1 MAGVHRNK
9 NNQKKGNDLI
19 LIMTD
24 ILIIGGGL
32 AGLTSAILLQQNGY
46 QVSVFEKKKYPFHRV
61 CGEYISNE
69 VLPFLESL
77 NIGISESGYSQINSL
92 EITSVSGKILQADL
106 QMGGFGL
113 SRFKLDHLMYE
124 RAKRLGVEFI
134 FERVDN
140 IAFFEDKFQISTP
153 GNTIYEG
160 AIAIAAFG
168 KRSNLDQ
175 KLNRSFFY
183 RRSPYLG
190 VKYHIKTDLPGN
202 MVRLDNF
209 QGGYC
214 GVSKIEEDKFCL
226 CYLSETANLKKYSGI
241 PEMEEEV
248 LFRNPYLRRLF
259 KDSEFLFESP
269 EVINEI
275 SFEKKTLVEN
285 HLLFCGD
292 SAGMITPLCGNGMA
306 IAIHSAKILTDCII
320 NFAKKGSKV
329 QRNTLEKEYKIQ
341 WEKQFALR
349 LKSGRLIQKL
359 FGNTLISDLTV
370 STLGKLPGMTQ
381 ILVKKTHGK
390 ALIY

>member
-1 MAGVHRNK
+1 MS
-9 NNQKKGNDLI
+9 
-19 LIMTD
+19 D

-32 AGLTSAILLQQNGY
+32 AGLTSAILLQKNGY
-46 QVSVFEKKKYPFHRV
+46 QVKVFEKKKYPFHRV

-69 VLPFLESL
+69 VFPFLESL
-77 NIGISESGYSQINSL
+77 DIRISESAHSRINRL
-92 EITSVSGKILQADL
+92 AITSVSGKILHADL
-106 QMGGFGL
+106 PMGGFGL
-113 SRFKLDHLMYE
+113 SRYKLDHLMYE
-124 RAKRLGVEFI
+124 QAKRLGVEFI
-134 FERVDN
+134 FEKVDN
-140 IAFFEDKFQISTP
+140 ILFRDDKFKITTQ
-153 GNTIYEG
+153 GNIAYE
-160 AIAIAAFG
+160 APIAIAAYG

-190 VKYHIKTDLPGN
+190 VKYHVKTDLAGN
-202 MVRLDNF
+202 LVRLDNF

-214 GVSKIEEDKFCL
+214 GVSKIEDDKFCL

-241 PEMEEEV
+241 PEMEEAV
-248 LFRNPYLRRLF
+248 LFKNPYLRSLF
-259 KDSEFLFESP
+259 KNSEFLFQNP

-292 SAGMITPLCGNGMA
+292 SSGMITPLCGNGMA
-306 IAIHSAKILTDCII
+306 IAIHAAKILADSIMH
-320 NFAKKGSKV
+320 FAKKDSSLN
-329 QRNTLEKEYKIQ
+329 RIALEKEYKLQ
-341 WEKQFALR
+341 WDKQFALR

-370 STLGKLPGMTQ
+370 STLGKLPGITQ

-390 ALIY
+390 VLIY

>member
-1 MAGVHRNK
+1 MN
-9 NNQKKGNDLI
+9 
-19 LIMTD
+19 D

-46 QVSVFEKKKYPFHRV
+46 QVKIFEKKKYPFHRV
-61 CGEYISNE
+61 CGEYVSNE

-77 NIGISESGYSQINSL
+77 NIGISESGFARINRL
-92 EITSVSGKILQADL
+92 EVTSVSGKYLQADL
-106 QMGGFGL
+106 PMGGFGI
-113 SRFKLDHLMYE
+113 SRYKLDHLLYQK
-124 RAKRLGVEFI
+124 AKSLGVEFI
-134 FERVDN
+134 FEKVDN
-140 IAFFEDKFQISTP
+140 ISFNEEKFKIITS
-153 GNTIYEG
+153 GNEEYES
-160 AIAIAAFG
+160 AVAIAAYG

-175 KLNRSFFY
+175 KLKRSFFN

-190 VKYHIKTDLPGN
+190 VKYHIKTELSRN
-202 MVRLDNF
+202 LIRLDNF

-214 GVSKIEEDKFCL
+214 GVSKIEDDRFCL

-241 PEMEEEV
+241 PEMEEQV
-248 LFRNPYLRRLF
+248 LYKNPHLKSLF
-259 KDSEFLFESP
+259 KNAEFLFESP

-275 SFEKKTLVEN
+275 SFEKKTLTEN

-306 IAIHSAKILTDCII
+306 IAIHSAKILSESII
-320 NFAKKGSKV
+320 SYAKKGSILN
-329 QRNTLEKEYKIQ
+329 RMALENDYNHR

-359 FGNTLISDLTV
+359 FGNTLISDLAV
-370 STLGKLPGMTQ
+370 STLDKFPRMTQ
-381 ILVKKTHGK
+381 MLVKKTHGK

>member
-1 MAGVHRNK
+1 MS
-9 NNQKKGNDLI
+9 
-19 LIMTD
+19 D

-46 QVSVFEKKKYPFHRV
+46 QVCVFEKKKYPFHRV

-69 VLPFLESL
+69 VFPFLESL
-77 NIGISESGYSQINSL
+77 NIGLSESAYSRINRL
-92 EITSVSGKILQADL
+92 AITSVSGKILNADL
-106 QMGGFGL
+106 PMGGFGL
-113 SRFKLDHLMYE
+113 SRYKLDHLMYE
-124 RAKRLGVEFI
+124 QAKRLGVEFI
-134 FERVDN
+134 FEKVDN
-140 IAFFEDKFQISTP
+140 ITFNEGKFQITTP
-153 GNTIYEG
+153 GNTVYETP
-160 AIAIAAFG
+160 IAIAAYG

-202 MVRLDNF
+202 LVRLDNF

-214 GVSKIEEDKFCL
+214 GVSKIEDDKFCL

-241 PEMEEEV
+241 PEMEEAV
-248 LFRNPYLRRLF
+248 LFKNPYLQTLF
-259 KDSEFLFESP
+259 KNSEFLFENP

-306 IAIHSAKILTDCII
+306 IAIHSAKILADSILR
-320 NFAKKGSKV
+320 FAKKGNSMN
-329 QRNTLEKEYKIQ
+329 RIALEIEYKNQ

-359 FGNTLISDLTV
+359 FGNTFISDLTV
-370 STLGKLPGMTQ
+370 SSLGKLPAITQ